1 MGFRRYTITPNS
13 ITVQWG
19 EVECLSRN
27 GVITGYTF
35 QVLRNGAVEGTVEVG
50 GDVREATVPGL
61 TPSTTY
67 DIQVAAVNSVGTGP
81 FNNTVDFHTEGEYI
95 ILGPDAVLV
104 I

>member
-19 EVECLSRN
+19 EVECVDRN
-27 GVITGYTF
+27 GVITGYTV
-35 QVLRNGAVEGTVEVG
+35 QVLRNGGVEGTLKVG
-50 GDVREATVPGL
+50 GDVLEATVTGL

-67 DIQVAAVNSVGTGP
+67 IVQVAAVNSVGTGP
-81 FNNTVDFHTEGEYI
+81 FNNTIYFHTEGEYL

>member
-19 EVECLSRN
+19 EVECLSRD
-27 GVITGYTF
+27 GVITGYTVL
-35 QVLRNGAVEGTVEVG
+35 VLRNGALEGTVEIG
-50 GDVREATVPGL
+50 SDVLEATVPGL

-67 DIQVAAVNSVGTGP
+67 IVQVAAVNSVGTGP
-81 FNNTVDFHTEGEYI
+81 FNSTCFDTEGKYL